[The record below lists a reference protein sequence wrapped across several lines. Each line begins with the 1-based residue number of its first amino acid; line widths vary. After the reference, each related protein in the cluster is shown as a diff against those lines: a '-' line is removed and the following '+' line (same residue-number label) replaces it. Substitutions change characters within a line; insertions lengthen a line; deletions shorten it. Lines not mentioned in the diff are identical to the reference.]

1 MIQVE
6 LAALDSA
13 ESYKEDNEIL
23 WTVVTNTDNDEEEQ
37 VWEEENQKQEED
49 LTTNWNQWHKCI
61 RGPT

>member
-23 WTVVTNTDNDEEEQ
+23 WTVVTNADNDEEEQ
-37 VWEEENQKQEED
+37 V
-49 LTTNWNQWHKCI
+49 
-61 RGPT
+61 